1 MYQYLE
7 QPPLDII
14 CDPYNPQST
23 GLSLQCQVL
32 ALGPS
37 SSYSVSWFYS
47 PTSLD
52 GNQTV
57 EPTLLSVT
65 STVSDNINSATSTT
79 TITLTLR
86 PPVDGSSPGFYYCQV
101 LPVDQSETIP
111 SDNFT
116 LYAPEDNHYLTFII
130 CDATKPRYKSEVT
143 CAVPIGM
150 NITVDPADITTGND
164 IATTATSIPNQGTSM
179 ANNSTGTSL
188 PRTEV
193 NSTAVTCA
201 NSGADGS
208 ASKAML
214 YQIYVFVLT
223 PIFLLILIVLITT
236 VAVCLGRKCVRRLRE
251 EQEEQKKTEENNHPI
266 RGMVSLFYNA
276 I

>member
-14 CDPYNPQST
+14 CDPHNSQST

-37 SSYSVSWFYS
+37 SSYSVGWFYS
-47 PTSLD
+47 PTSLN

-57 EPTLLSVT
+57 QPTPISVT
-65 STVSDNINSATSTT
+65 STVRDNVNSAISTT
-79 TITLTLR
+79 TVTLTLR

-101 LPVDQSETIP
+101 LPVDESETIP

-116 LYAPEDNHYLTFII
+116 LYAPEDNHYLTFIV
-130 CDATKPRYKSEVT
+130 CDATKPRFKSEVK
-143 CAVPIGM
+143 CAVPMGDDPV
-150 NITVDPADITTGND
+150 NTTGDPADITTGNGEGRD
-164 IATTATSIPNQGTSM
+164 DQPTRTAS
-179 ANNSTGTSL
+179 NSTTGTSL
-188 PRTEV
+188 PMTKV
-193 NSTAVTCA
+193 NSTTVTCVD
-201 NSGADGS
+201 SGS
-208 ASKAML
+208 ARKAML

-236 VAVCLGRKCVRRLRE
+236 VAVCLGRKCAHRLRE
-251 EQEEQKKTEENNHPI
+251 EQEQQKKTEENSYPI
-266 RGMVSLFYNA
+266 RGMVSLFCNG